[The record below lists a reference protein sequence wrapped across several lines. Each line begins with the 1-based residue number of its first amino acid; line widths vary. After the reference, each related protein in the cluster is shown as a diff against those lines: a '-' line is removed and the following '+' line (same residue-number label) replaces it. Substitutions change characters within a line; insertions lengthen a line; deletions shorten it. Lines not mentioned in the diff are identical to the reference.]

1 MDQGLLDGKKI
12 GYALK
17 ELKKEWAKKDFDLK
31 AEEAS
36 SIVEKIKKSN
46 ILNI

>member
-17 ELKKEWAKKDFDLK
+17 VLEKEWVQKNFNLNVQ
-31 AEEAS
+31 EVTFILS
-36 SIVEKIKKSN
+36 KIKKLN